1 MNSEKKSSGWVRPV
15 AAGLF
20 ILALLA
26 VLLVVGYLPRQAR
39 ERNQVRAAQEAKSEL
54 PQVTVAKVQK
64 SPALADL
71 TLPGN
76 VTPIAEAQINARAS
90 GYIKRRLV
98 DIGDRVTQGQLLAE
112 IDAPEMDEQVRQAEA
127 GVSQAKA
134 SLAGARQLLLQA
146 VARLNLARVT
156 AERWRTLVQKGVVS
170 RQEADQRDADLEAQ
184 QAAVDSSEASVK
196 AAADNV
202 AAIEANLRRLV
213 ELQAFKNVKAPFAGI
228 ITARNIDVGSLIPSS
243 GGQPLYRIAQIDTL
257 RIMVDVPQ
265 TSAGYVR
272 VGGPAEVTLQEM
284 AGRKFLG
291 KISRTASSLE
301 PSTRTLPTEVIVSNS
316 SGLLLPNM
324 FALVTLLKVGA
335 ASLALIP
342 GEALIVRPTGTQ
354 VAVVTEGDR
363 IHFQLIELGRDFG
376 STTEVRSGLKG
387 DETVVINPT
396 DEVREGARV
405 QPVMRAADPGTP
417 PAPVPEGPP
426 GAARR
431 GGGPPAKSP

>member
-1 MNSEKKSSGWVRPV
+1 V
-15 AAGLF
+15 AGLF
-20 ILALLA
+20 VLALLA

-39 ERNQVRAAQEAKSEL
+39 ERNLVRATDEAKSEL

-127 GVSQAKA
+127 GVSQAQA
-134 SLAGARQLLLQA
+134 SLAGARQMLLQA

-184 QAAVDSSEASVK
+184 QAAVDSSQASVK

-202 AAIEANLRRLV
+202 AASEANLRRLV

-228 ITARNIDVGSLIPSS
+228 ITARNVDVGSLIPSS
-243 GGQPLYRIAQIDTL
+243 GGLPLYRIAQIDTL

-272 VGGPAEVTLQEM
+272 VGGAAEVTLQEM

-316 SGLLLPNM
+316 NGLLLPNM
-324 FALVTLLKVGA
+324 FALVTLLRVGA

-342 GEALIVRPTGTQ
+342 GEALIVRPNGTQ

-387 DETVVINPT
+387 DETVVVNPT

-405 QPVMRAADPGTP
+405 QPVMRAAAPETP
-417 PAPVPEGPP
+417 PAPAPEGPP